1 MAVMSVRLLPLHA
14 GRRISAVQY
23 ILAVLWFFEKV
34 LFLIEKWFGFLAP
47 IDDVLLALFRF
58 AVRLGL
64 LLALIGWLATLLLR
78 IPS

>member
-47 IDDVLLALFRF
+47 IDDVLLALHRF

-64 LLALIGWLATLLLR
+64 LLTLIGLLATLLLR